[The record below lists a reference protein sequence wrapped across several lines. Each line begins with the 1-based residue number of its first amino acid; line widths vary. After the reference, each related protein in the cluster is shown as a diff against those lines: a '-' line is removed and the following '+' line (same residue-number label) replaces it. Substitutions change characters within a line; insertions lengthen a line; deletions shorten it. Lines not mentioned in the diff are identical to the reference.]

1 MYLWSKQTNILWEM
15 LKNTYTHTYT
25 QTTGNEYKNNYQEKQ
40 SSLLGSVTVNIYY
53 VPDWGY
59 SDDKID

>member
-1 MYLWSKQTNILWEM
+1 M